1 MIQLLLKPLNDFSYS
16 YNLVINGQLV
26 GSGCLMNNN
35 YEDMKEI
42 LKAHEALL
50 KNKRKMQNYC
60 DTAKDKCNN
69 SFFETVFKNRK
80 ERIDSFKGKS
90 V

>member
-1 MIQLLLKPLNDFSYS
+1 
-16 YNLVINGQLV
+16 
-26 GSGCLMNNN
+26 
-35 YEDMKEI
+35 MKEI